1 MKILKI
7 QNYNYSI
14 LYIEDGDNYNVYK
27 RFDNSEWQIL
37 KDKNWIDLS
46 NSKKLEEFFKKN
58 NNNLKL

>member
-7 QNYNYSI
+7 ENYNYSI
-14 LYIEDGDNYNVYK
+14 LYIEDGDFYNVYK

>member
-7 QNYNYSI
+7 ENYNYSI

>member
-7 QNYNYSI
+7 ENYNYSI
-14 LYIEDGDNYNVYK
+14 LYIEDGNNYNVYK

>member
-37 KDKNWIDLS
+37 KNKNWIDLS
-46 NSKKLEEFFKKN
+46 N
-58 NNNLKL
+58 

>member
-7 QNYNYSI
+7 ENYNYSI
-14 LYIEDGDNYNVYK
+14 LYIEDGDSYNVYK

-58 NNNLKL
+58 NNLKL